1 MLEQLVGY
9 AAPVS
14 EPAPGVSADVV
25 AGLAVALIVI
35 VVVVRYL
42 KVILLLV
49 AFAFLAVLF
58 VGILQIE
65 PYIAQFIEN
74 LRAAGGS

>member
-1 MLEQLVGY
+1 MLDQLVAY
-9 AAPVS
+9 AAQVS
-14 EPAPGVSADVV
+14 EPTPGVSADVV
-25 AGLAVALIVI
+25 AGLAVALVVI

-42 KVILLLV
+42 KVILFLL

-58 VGILQIE
+58 VGFLEIE
-65 PYIAQFIEN
+65 PYIAQFVEN